1 MAWKFT
7 WGNKAKHCWVM
18 STNFLKTKSLLTI
31 PSNVLPIHF
40 KQTFPPIIWIFTKDE
55 GDAIESRLPFK
66 KNSTLPEGW
75 PWQNFDTMSHHTHF
89 MQRRLPIENN
99 QITIANM
106 PLNFVATLQMQIRRL
121 GMKSQ
126 IDSFTWKGE
135 KIHNPSRNHFKRFLI
150 RIPVE

>member
-1 MAWKFT
+1 MLSVV
-7 WGNKAKHCWVM
+7 NKL
-18 STNFLKTKSLLTI
+18 LKTKSLLTS
-31 PSNVLPIHF
+31 PSNVLPLHF
-40 KQTFPPIIWIFTKDE
+40 KQTFPPIIWIFTEGE

-126 IDSFTWKGE
+126 IDSFTWKG
-135 KIHNPSRNHFKRFLI
+135 KKNTFSNFSCMFLNPNIFFQFGF
-150 RIPVE
+150 